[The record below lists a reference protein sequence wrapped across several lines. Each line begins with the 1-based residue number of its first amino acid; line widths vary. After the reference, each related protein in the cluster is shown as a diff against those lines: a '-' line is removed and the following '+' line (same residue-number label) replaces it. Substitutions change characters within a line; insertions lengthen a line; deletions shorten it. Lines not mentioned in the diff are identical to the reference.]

1 MISVPV
7 IFLSLYSFSR
17 NFSWSPGFPH
27 SAKPFRDIYPLLVR
41 LFVIKNFENSF
52 LFVITFRSTAERAP
66 SGPQWSRDPDTDV
79 INRVPETTLA
89 VNSELPEASC
99 CRESGSP
106 FRQSSFS
113 SARLDRIPEWK
124 QNFTPW
130 FCWARAISV
139 SSRLFRRSLGISSE
153 KADVPSHFF
162 SPLWGQCEGRLKA
175 CSKCDEFFFLFS
187 SIAIS
192 SSVRVLYVQT
202 NISADPGLPPAVS
215 IASVTKSFRLL
226 SSNATSCSVRV
237 LYVWTDISANPGL
250 SRRQSSERVDQW
262 ESLRLG
268 SPDRTILRHIRAAEG
283 GL

>member
-99 CRESGSP
+99 CRE
-106 FRQSSFS
+106 FS
-113 SARLDRIPEWK
+113 SPPFDNHRSPVPASTEYQSESK
-124 QNFTPW
+124 
-130 FCWARAISV
+130 ISLHGSV
-139 SSRLFRRSLGISSE
+139 E
-153 KADVPSHFF
+153 HVPSPSPAGFF
-162 SPLWGQCEGRLKA
+162 GDPLGFLLK
-175 CSKCDEFFFLFS
+175 KRTFPRTFS
-187 SIAIS
+187 APYGG
-192 SSVRVLYVQT
+192 SVRD
-202 NISADPGLPPAVS
+202 A
-215 IASVTKSFRLL
+215 
-226 SSNATSCSVRV
+226 
-237 LYVWTDISANPGL
+237 
-250 SRRQSSERVDQW
+250 
-262 ESLRLG
+262 
-268 SPDRTILRHIRAAEG
+268 
-283 GL
+283 

>member
-99 CRESGSP
+99 CRE
-106 FRQSSFS
+106 FS
-113 SARLDRIPEWK
+113 SPLSTIIVLQCPPRQNTRVKAKFHSMVLLSTCHLRLQQAFSAIPWVFLLK
-124 QNFTPW
+124 KRTFPRT
-130 FCWARAISV
+130 
-139 SSRLFRRSLGISSE
+139 
-153 KADVPSHFF
+153 F
-162 SPLWGQCEGRLKA
+162 SAPYGG
-175 CSKCDEFFFLFS
+175 
-187 SIAIS
+187 
-192 SSVRVLYVQT
+192 SVRD
-202 NISADPGLPPAVS
+202 A
-215 IASVTKSFRLL
+215 
-226 SSNATSCSVRV
+226 
-237 LYVWTDISANPGL
+237 
-250 SRRQSSERVDQW
+250 
-262 ESLRLG
+262 
-268 SPDRTILRHIRAAEG
+268 
-283 GL
+283 